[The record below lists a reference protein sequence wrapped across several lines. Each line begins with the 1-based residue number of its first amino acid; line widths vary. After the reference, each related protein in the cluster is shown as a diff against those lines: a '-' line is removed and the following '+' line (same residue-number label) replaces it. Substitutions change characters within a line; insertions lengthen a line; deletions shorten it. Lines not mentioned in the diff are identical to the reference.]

1 MLFINVI
8 AMEIKMFT
16 FFEFFLMGY
25 LIWWINNGITKEV
38 YKSKDLFIPWA
49 GIFIGIC
56 YLHSTV
62 AFFVFEKEFSF
73 SLFFLDPL
81 QKAWIFFIVFTI
93 IVVIYR
99 TVMKIKNSES
109 WERGQRLK
117 NTQIGGDFFNKL
129 KENSRNK
136 KSFSFG
142 KNKKD
147 LDEEPSYQAA
157 PQSTKTTK
165 PKTTQDK
172 KESKMTQPF
181 SPNMKKCATCALWGG
196 DREINPTRTVVTV
209 LQNSKGMCI
218 GGGHNRAQ
226 VPSTGTCAKYEK
238 LPSLK

>member
-1 MLFINVI
+1 MVFINVI

-93 IVVIYR
+93 IVVI
-99 TVMKIKNSES
+99 
-109 WERGQRLK
+109 L
-117 NTQIGGDFFNKL
+117 
-129 KENSRNK
+129 
-136 KSFSFG
+136 
-142 KNKKD
+142 
-147 LDEEPSYQAA
+147 
-157 PQSTKTTK
+157 
-165 PKTTQDK
+165 
-172 KESKMTQPF
+172 
-181 SPNMKKCATCALWGG
+181 
-196 DREINPTRTVVTV
+196 
-209 LQNSKGMCI
+209 
-218 GGGHNRAQ
+218 
-226 VPSTGTCAKYEK
+226 
-238 LPSLK
+238 